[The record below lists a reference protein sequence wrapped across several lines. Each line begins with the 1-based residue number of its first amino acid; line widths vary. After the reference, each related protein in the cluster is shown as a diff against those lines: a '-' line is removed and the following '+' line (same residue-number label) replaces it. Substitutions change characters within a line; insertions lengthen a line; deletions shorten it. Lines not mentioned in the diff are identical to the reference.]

1 MGSEAYDLAVWG
13 GNLGKCKM
21 SKMLRNA
28 IRSLAHLIPTYSA
41 EFVLQSDYGFG
52 CIAPAHSLMLGIRF
66 SCTLCDVVLL

>member
-21 SKMLRNA
+21 SEMFRNA
-28 IRSLAHLIPTYSA
+28 IRSLAHLTLTYSA

-52 CIAPAHSLMLGIRF
+52 LHS
-66 SCTLCDVVLL
+66 SCTFTSVRNS